1 MNFWPKGDFTG
12 FSAAFLVA
20 GFLVAG
26 FLALDFLVAVG
37 LALAFFCAVFFA
49 GAFVVADFFTAV
61 FLAVAFLA
69 VALAFFTAGFLAG
82 FFRAAIANLSLNVS
96 APEYSHRNTRSN
108 DHLLAIASSGT
119 MSDQL
124 PYPTVDP
131 KLDLPALEERILQQ
145 WQDEGAFVASVEK
158 RTPANEFVFYDGPP
172 FANGLPHY
180 GHLLTG
186 YVKDVVPR
194 YQSMRGNRV
203 ERRFG
208 WDCHGLP
215 AEMGA
220 EQELEV
226 SGRRAITEYGIDTF
240 NAYCRSSVLRYTSEW
255 ERYVTRQA
263 RWVDFENDYKTM
275 DVSYMESVIWAF
287 KQLWD
292 KGLIYRAN
300 RVMPYSWGAETPLS
314 NFEIRLDDA
323 TRPRQDPALT
333 VAFALQPAP
342 EQSDAFDG
350 TVKILAWTT
359 TPWTLPSNLALAV
372 GPEISYSL
380 VQPEGGDEKW
390 ILGTDALTRYA
401 KELGEHTVLLEIDG
415 SELVGRTYAPL
426 LPYFADHPDSFRVL
440 GADFVETGDGTGIV
454 HMAPGFGEDDQA
466 VCEAHGITMVVP
478 VDDEGKFTDEVTD
491 WARTNVFEANPLII
505 THLKERG
512 VIVRHE
518 TYDHNYPHCWRTD
531 TPVIYRA
538 LPSWY
543 VEVTAFRDR
552 MVELNQEIN
561 WVPNNVRDG
570 RFGKWL
576 EGARDWSISRNRFWG
591 SPIPVWESDNPD
603 YPRTDVYGSLDEL
616 EADFGV
622 RPTDLHRPFID
633 ELTRP
638 NPDDPTGQSTMR
650 RVPEVFDCWFESG
663 SMPYAQVHYPFEN
676 KEWFEDHF
684 PADFIVE
691 YINQTRGWFYTLHV
705 LSTALFDRPP
715 FRNAI
720 AHGIVLAE
728 NGDKLSKRLK
738 NYPDPEEMFNTVG
751 ADALRWYLMSS
762 PIVRG
767 GDLRIS
773 EREIRDVTRLIINPV
788 WNAYS
793 FFTLYANADGL
804 TAEFDASS
812 TELVDRYILAKTRE
826 FVDSVTAAMD
836 AYDLPGATATAQS
849 FTDALNNW
857 YIRRSRTRFWAPT
870 SEADPVDKQAA
881 YNTLYTVLVTLSRT
895 LAPLLPMVAEEIHRG
910 LVGGDSVHLAD
921 WPAAD
926 NLPFD
931 PELVQ
936 AMDRVRDVCSAT
948 LNLRED
954 SGIGVRIPLAEL
966 TIAGPD
972 TDALAPLADLIRDE
986 VNVKKVTFSN
996 ELDAFATRVL
1006 KPNGKLLGPRLGKAM
1021 QDVLGAARNG
1031 NWSANADGSV
1041 AVGEHTLTGDEYEI
1055 ALEPATD
1062 GAIGGLSGGDAV
1074 VVLDTEL
1081 TPELV
1086 NEGHSRQLSRHIQD
1100 ARRSSG
1106 LDVTDRIALTL
1117 DADTE
1122 VQMWLEPHLDNL
1134 AAQVLATSLSFD
1146 AVNSDGFSCDLDGHN
1161 VMIAIALA

>member
-1 MNFWPKGDFTG
+1 
-12 FSAAFLVA
+12 
-20 GFLVAG
+20 
-26 FLALDFLVAVG
+26 
-37 LALAFFCAVFFA
+37 
-49 GAFVVADFFTAV
+49 
-61 FLAVAFLA
+61 
-69 VALAFFTAGFLAG
+69 
-82 FFRAAIANLSLNVS
+82 
-96 APEYSHRNTRSN
+96 
-108 DHLLAIASSGT
+108 
-119 MSDQL
+119 MSDQS
-124 PYPTVDP
+124 PYPAVDP
-131 KLDLPALEERILQQ
+131 KLDLPGLETRILSK
-145 WQDEGAFVASVEK
+145 WQDEQAFEASVEL
-158 RTPANEFVFYDGPP
+158 RPADQEFVFYDGPP

-186 YVKDVVPR
+186 YVKDVIPR
-194 YQSMRGNRV
+194 YQTMRGNRV

-220 EQELEV
+220 EQELTV
-226 SGRRAITEYGIDTF
+226 SGRKAITEYGIDKF
-240 NAYCRSSVLRYTSEW
+240 NEYCRSSVMRYTSEW

-333 VAFALQPAP
+333 VGFEL
-342 EQSDAFDG
+342 ESDG
-350 TVKILAWTT
+350 SWLLAWTT

-372 GPEISYSL
+372 GPDIAYS
-380 VQPEGGDEKW
+380 VVTVEGQDRNW
-390 ILGTDALTRYA
+390 ILGSEALDRYSR
-401 KELGEHTVLLEIDG
+401 ELGEYTVVREVTG
-415 SELVGRTYAPL
+415 SELVGQTYKPL

-440 GADFVETGDGTGIV
+440 GADFVETADGTGVV
-454 HMAPGFGEDDQA
+454 HMAPGFGEDDQT
-466 VCEAHGITMVVP
+466 VCEANGITMVVP
-478 VDDEGKFTDEVTD
+478 VDDEGRFTAEVTD
-491 WARTNVFEANPLII
+491 WAGVNVFDANPLII
-505 THLKERG
+505 AHLKELG
-512 VIVRHE
+512 AVVRHE

-552 MVELNQEIN
+552 MVELNQQIN
-561 WVPNNVRDG
+561 WVPGNIRDG

-591 SPIPVWESDNPD
+591 APIPVWESDNPE
-603 YPRTDVYGSLDEL
+603 YPRTDVYGSLDEI

-622 RPTDLHRPFID
+622 RPTDLHRPYID

-676 KEWFEDHF
+676 KEWFEEHF

-715 FRNAI
+715 FLNAI
-720 AHGIVLAE
+720 GHGILLAE
-728 NGDKLSKRLK
+728 DGAKLSKKLK
-738 NYPDPEEMFNTVG
+738 NYPDPDDIFDSVG
-751 ADALRWYLMSS
+751 SDALRWYLMAS
-762 PIVRG
+762 PVMRG
-767 GDLRIS
+767 GDSRIS
-773 EREIRDVTRLIINPV
+773 EREIREVTRLIINPV

-793 FFTLYANADGL
+793 FFTLYANADGV
-804 TAEFDASS
+804 TAEFDTSS
-812 TELVDRYILAKTRE
+812 PDLVDRYILAKTRE
-826 FVDSVTAAMD
+826 LLDSVTEAMD
-836 AYDLPGATATAQS
+836 AYDLPGATASAQA

-857 YIRRSRTRFWAPT
+857 YIRRNRGRFWAPAA
-870 SEADPVDKQAA
+870 EAAPGDKQAA
-881 YNTLYTVLVTLSRT
+881 YNTLYSVLVTLTQT
-895 LAPLLPMVAEEIHRG
+895 LAPLLPMVTDEIHRG
-910 LVGGDSVHLAD
+910 LTGGDSVHLAD
-921 WPAAD
+921 WPAAAS
-926 NLPFD
+926 LPSD

-954 SGIGVRIPLAEL
+954 HGIGVRVPLAEL
-966 TIAGPD
+966 TIAGDD
-972 TDALAPLADLIRDE
+972 TASLADFADLVRDE
-986 VNVKKVTFSN
+986 INVKQVTLSDD
-996 ELDAFATRVL
+996 LGAYASRVL
-1006 KPNGKLLGPRLGKAM
+1006 KPNGKVLGPKLGKDM
-1021 QDVLGAARNG
+1021 QTVLAAARSG
-1031 NWSANADGSV
+1031 EWTANDDGTVEV
-1041 AVGEHTLTGDEYEI
+1041 AGHTLSGDDFEL
-1055 ALEPATD
+1055 ALEPAATD
-1062 GAIGGLSGGDAV
+1062 MAVGGLADGNAV

-1086 NEGHSRQLSRHIQD
+1086 NEGHARQLARWIQD
-1100 ARRSSG
+1100 ARRSAG
-1106 LDVTDRIALTL
+1106 LEVTDRISLTIDT
-1117 DADTE
+1117 DAD
-1122 VQMWLEPHLDNL
+1122 VQAWLQPHLEHL
-1134 AAQVLATSLSFD
+1134 ASQVLATSLDFADVD
-1146 AVNSDGFSCDLDGHN
+1146 AAPSEPFELDGRALRF
-1161 VMIAIALA
+1161 AIAKA